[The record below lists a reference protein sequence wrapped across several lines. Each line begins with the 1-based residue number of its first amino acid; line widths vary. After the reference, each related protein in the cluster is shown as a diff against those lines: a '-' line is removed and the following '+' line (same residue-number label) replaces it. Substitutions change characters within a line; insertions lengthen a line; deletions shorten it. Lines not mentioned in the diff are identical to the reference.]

1 MLLNVNSGCLRLEPR
16 GFKSQGE
23 LMTAARGP
31 SSFGRKFYTLSQT
44 EMEEGVAFSSKGS
57 GEKD

>member
-16 GFKSQGE
+16 GFESQGK

-44 EMEEGVAFSSKGS
+44 EMEEGGAPLF
-57 GEKD
+57 